1 MEKKGKTQCLVCY
14 LVNALPNSWWINTD
28 ASSHITNSLQGYL
41 TSKRLSKGEQTIT
54 SRNGMEVEIEVSGTL
69 CLILDIGFIMDL
81 VDTTY
86 VPVFT
91 RNLISVP
98 KLDSYGYELSLE
110 IMVFLHSIILVWL
123 ALTFYLVIFIL

>member
-1 MEKKGKTQCLVCY
+1 M
-14 LVNALPNSWWINTD
+14 
-28 ASSHITNSLQGYL
+28 
-41 TSKRLSKGEQTIT
+41 
-54 SRNGMEVEIEVSGTL
+54 EIEVSGTL

-123 ALTFYLVIFIL
+123 ALTFYVVIFIL